1 LLSDTVFLSDSKIA
15 SHLDEIMQVYSSYS
29 GYELEI
35 MTHEEDPWLNAR
47 GNLEL
52 DEPSCEEITIKDM
65 ASFYKKLAEE
75 E

>member
-1 LLSDTVFLSDSKIA
+1 
-15 SHLDEIMQVYSSYS
+15 MQVYSSYS